1 MHPYDAVV
9 LAGGGGRRLGG
20 LDKAALTIGRVPL
33 LDRALDAVAGASH
46 IVVVGPGRAVPSG
59 VLVVSDQPP
68 GGGPVSALA
77 AAVPTLRSPLVV
89 VLACDMPFV
98 TATAVERLVAACE
111 THDADVDASRV
122 DGALLVDG
130 DGRRQYLA
138 AAYRVPALTRA
149 LDDAGS
155 PYGLSMRSLVR
166 RLTVAD
172 VAANPE
178 ETLDIDTWDDVERSG
193 ALLEDR

>member
-1 MHPYDAVV
+1 MQPYDAVV

-20 LDKAALTIGRVPL
+20 LDKAALRIGRVPL
-33 LDRALDAVAGASH
+33 LDRSLEAVAGASR
-46 IVVVGPGRAVPSG
+46 IVVVGPARAVPSG
-59 VLVVSDQPP
+59 VLVVSDRPP

-77 AAVPTLRSPLVV
+77 AAVPTLRSTLVV

-98 TATAVERLVAACE
+98 TAAVVERLVAAGGALD
-111 THDADVDASRV
+111 HDPDVGRV

-149 LDDAGS
+149 LGDAG
-155 PYGLSMRSLVR
+155 PPHGQSMRSLVR
-166 RLTVAD
+166 RLTVAE
-172 VAANPE
+172 VAANPG
-178 ETLDIDTWDDVERSG
+178 ETLDIDTWDDAERSR

>member
-1 MHPYDAVV
+1 MQPYDAVV

-20 LDKAALTIGRVPL
+20 LDKAALRIGRVPL
-33 LDRALDAVAGASH
+33 LDRSLEAVAGASR
-46 IVVVGPGRAVPSG
+46 IVVVGPARAVPSG
-59 VLVVSDQPP
+59 VLVVSDRPP

-77 AAVPTLRSPLVV
+77 AAVPTLRSALVV

-98 TATAVERLVAACE
+98 TAAVVERLVAAGGALD
-111 THDADVDASRV
+111 HDPDVGRV

-149 LDDAGS
+149 LGDAG
-155 PYGLSMRSLVR
+155 PPHGQSMRSLVR
-166 RLTVAD
+166 RLTVAE
-172 VAANPE
+172 VAANPG
-178 ETLDIDTWDDVERSG
+178 ETLDIDTWDDAERSR

>member
-1 MHPYDAVV
+1 MQRFDAVV

-33 LDRALDAVAGASH
+33 LDRALAAVAGASR
-46 IVVVGPGRAVPSG
+46 IVVVGPARAVPSG
-59 VLVVSDQPP
+59 VLVVSDRPP
-68 GGGPVSALA
+68 DGGPVSALA
-77 AAVPTLRSPLVV
+77 AAVPTLRSALAV

-98 TATAVERLVAACE
+98 TAAAVERLLAACDP
-111 THDADVDASRV
+111 HDADPGVGRV
-122 DGALLVDG
+122 DGALLVG
-130 DGRRQYLA
+130 EDGRRQYLA

-149 LDDAGS
+149 LDDAG
-155 PYGLSMRSLVR
+155 PPHGQSMRSLVR
-166 RLTVAD
+166 RLTVAE

>member
-1 MHPYDAVV
+1 MQRFDAVV

-20 LDKAALTIGRVPL
+20 LDKAALTIGRIPL
-33 LDRALDAVAGASH
+33 LDRALDAVAGASR
-46 IVVVGPGRAVPSG
+46 IVVVGPERDVPSG
-59 VLVVSDQPP
+59 VLVVSDEPA

-77 AAVPTLRSPLVV
+77 AAVSTLRSELVV

-98 TATAVERLVAACE
+98 TSAVVERLLTACE
-111 THDADVDASRV
+111 PLGADPDVRLV

-138 AAYRVPALTRA
+138 AAYRLPALTRA
-149 LDDAGS
+149 LGDAGS
-155 PYGLSMRSLVR
+155 PYGRSMRSLVR
-166 RLTVAD
+166 RLTVAE
-172 VAANPE
+172 VAADPE

>member
-1 MHPYDAVV
+1 MQRFDAVV

-20 LDKAALTIGRVPL
+20 LDKAALRIGQVPL
-33 LDRALDAVAGASH
+33 LDRALEAVASASR
-46 IVVVGPGRAVPSG
+46 IVVVGPERAVPSG
-59 VLVVSDQPP
+59 VLVVGDRPP

-98 TATAVERLVAACE
+98 TAAVVERLLAACDPL
-111 THDADVDASRV
+111 DADPDVSGF

-149 LDDAGS
+149 LGDAG
-155 PYGLSMRSLVR
+155 PPHGQSMRSLVR
-166 RLTVAD
+166 RLTVTE

>member
-9 LAGGGGRRLGG
+9 LAGGGGTRLGG
-20 LDKAALTIGRVPL
+20 VDKAALTIGRVPL
-33 LDRALDAVAGASH
+33 LDRALGAVAGANR
-46 IVVVGPGRAVPSG
+46 IVVVGPARAVPCG
-59 VLVVSDQPP
+59 VLVVSDRPA

-77 AAVPTLRSPLVV
+77 AAVPTLQSPLVV
-89 VLACDMPFV
+89 VLACDMPFI
-98 TATAVERLVAACE
+98 TAAAVGRLLAACE
-111 THDADVDASRV
+111 PRDADPDARRV

-138 AAYRVPALTRA
+138 AAYRVPSLTRA
-149 LDDAGS
+149 LGDTGS
-155 PYGLSMRSLVR
+155 AYGRSMRSLVR
-166 RLTVAD
+166 RLTLAE

>member
-1 MHPYDAVV
+1 MQRFDAVV
-9 LAGGGGRRLGG
+9 LAGGGARRLGG

-33 LDRALDAVAGASH
+33 LDRALEAVAGASR
-46 IVVVGPGRAVPSG
+46 IVVVGPERAVPSG
-59 VLVVSDQPP
+59 VLVVSDRPP

-77 AAVPTLRSPLVV
+77 AAVSTLRSALVV

-98 TATAVERLVAACE
+98 TAAVVERLVAAGGVLD
-111 THDADVDASRV
+111 HDPDVGRV

-149 LDDAGS
+149 LGDAG
-155 PYGLSMRSLVR
+155 PPHGQSMRSLVR
-166 RLTVAD
+166 RLTVAE
-172 VAANPE
+172 VAANPG
-178 ETLDIDTWDDVERSG
+178 ETLDIDTWADAARSR